1 MMRLILVFLL
11 LLAQPFLAVIPHG
24 YQAPKKVEKIKII
37 LVNTPLKK
45 FPKSTLTK
53 ETKEQRKWV
62 DSVYETMTLEEKFG
76 QLFMVAAYSNKKE
89 DHALQIE
96 QLIEQQ
102 HIGGVIFF
110 QGGPVRQAKLTNR
123 FQAKSKLPLLVG
135 IDAEWGLS
143 MRLDSTYRYPWNMT
157 LGAIA
162 KEELI
167 TKMGEQLAEQ
177 CKAMGIHFTFGPVV
191 DVNTNSKNPI
201 IGIRSF
207 GESKENVTNK
217 AIAFMLGLQNKGVFA
232 TAKHFPGHGDTDKD
246 SHYTL
251 PSVNHSKERLHSVE
265 LYPYQKIIEHGLA
278 SVMVAHLNVP
288 ALEANKIPSS
298 LSKSI
303 VTDLLQKDLD
313 FKGLILTDALNM
325 KGVSQTAAPGEV
337 DLQAFM
343 AGNDVLL
350 FPENVPIAITKL
362 KEAWDKGWLDEER
375 LAYSVKK
382 ILRFKHIAGLHQKQK
397 EIDLTTLN
405 TQLNQPS
412 FDALNSQLFAE
423 SITLVK
429 NQQSILPLK
438 YVGSENIAFIKLG
451 DDDHTN
457 FLKYLQSYTEV
468 TEVTLDNSI
477 SIEEQLARF
486 TTVIIGYHKS
496 DGAWKNHQ
504 FTIKEIEALQQ
515 IASTKR
521 TVLVSFAKAYSLQQ
535 IPDFNPHD
543 AIVQSYQNHDFA
555 HKATAEVLFGARA
568 PHGVLPVTVHPD
580 YPVGTSF
587 TFQPTLKLQFDV
599 PENVGMDSKQLRKI
613 DSIANATIQQ
623 KIAPGMQILVARKG
637 KIVYHKAFGKPT
649 YESNQN
655 VQLDD
660 VYDLASLTKI
670 LATLPQV
677 MQLVEA
683 GKIQLIDPIGKHLP
697 ELKGTNKENL
707 KIQDILLHQAGLKE
721 WEPFYTKTLDKAKKP
736 DTTYYRFSPSK
747 KFSIKVADN
756 LYLRSDYP
764 DSMFQVIANSKLYT
778 DKRYAYSDFGFI
790 LMKRLV
796 EKYHQQ
802 PLDVLTKQSMYQRL
816 GANNLGFN
824 AWMWKP
830 KNKIIPS
837 EIDQYFRYQTIHG
850 YVHDMAAA
858 MQGGVDGHAGLFGNA
873 LDVAKMMQMFLQN
886 GYYGGNRFFSE
897 EVMQEFNTCFAC
909 DNGNRRGL
917 GFDKPH
923 PKNPGNTCGCTSSKS
938 FGHTGFTG
946 TMAWADPEKEL
957 VYVFLSNRTYP
968 EAKTNQLSKQN
979 IRENIQKIIYES
991 IKE

>member
-1 MMRLILVFLL
+1 MRLIFVFLL

-24 YQAPKKVEKIKII
+24 YQAPKKTEKVKIAA
-37 LVNTPLKK
+37 VKVPLKK
-45 FPKSTLTK
+45 FPKSLLHK

-62 DSVYETMTLEEKFG
+62 DSVYDSLTLEQKLG

-89 DHALQIE
+89 DHAQQIE
-96 QLIEQQ
+96 QLIEQH

-110 QGGPVRQAKLTNR
+110 QGGPIRQAKLTNR

-177 CKAMGIHFTFGPVV
+177 CKAMGIHFTFGPVI
-191 DVNTNSKNPI
+191 DVNTNPKNPI

-217 AIAFMLGLQNKGVFA
+217 SIAFMLGLQSKGVFA

-251 PSVNHSKERLHSVE
+251 PTVNHSLDRLKDVE
-265 LYPYQKIIEHGLA
+265 LYPYEKLIEHGLA

-288 ALEANKIPSS
+288 AMEPNKIPSS
-298 LSKSI
+298 LSKKI
-303 VTDLLQKDLD
+303 VTDWLQKELN

-337 DLQAFM
+337 DLQAFL

-350 FPENVPIAITKL
+350 FPENVPVAVAKL
-362 KEAWDKGWLDEER
+362 KEAWDKGILDESR
-375 LAYSVKK
+375 LEQSVKK
-382 ILRFKHIAGLHQKQK
+382 ILRFKHIAGLHQKPTS
-397 EIDLTTLN
+397 IDLNQLSH
-405 TQLNQPS
+405 QLNAVA
-412 FDALNSQLFAE
+412 FDALNTQLFAE

-438 YVGSENIAFIKLG
+438 YVGSENIAYLKLG
-451 DDDHTN
+451 EDDHTN

-468 TEVTLDNSI
+468 QEVWIDENI

-486 TTVIIGYHKS
+486 TTVIIGFHKS

-504 FTIKEIEALQQ
+504 LSNKELDLLQK
-515 IASTKR
+515 IANVKR
-521 TVLVSFAKAYSLQQ
+521 TVFVSFAKAYSLLQ

-555 HKATAEVLFGARA
+555 HRATAEIIFGARA
-568 PHGVLPVTVHPD
+568 PHGVLPISINET

-587 TFQPTLKLQFDV
+587 TFQPTVKLQWDTA
-599 PENVGMDSKQLRKI
+599 ENVGMSSLHLKKI

-623 KIAPGMQILVARKG
+623 KITPGMQILVARKG

-649 YESNQN
+649 YDSNRL

-677 MQLVEA
+677 MQLVDA
-683 GKIQLIDPIGKHLP
+683 GRIKMKDPIGKHLP
-697 ELKGTNKENL
+697 ELKGTNKEKL
-707 KIQDILLHQAGLKE
+707 TIEDILLHQAGLKE
-721 WEPFYTKTLDKAKKP
+721 WEAFYTKTLDKTKKP

-764 DSMFQVIANSKLYT
+764 DTIFQTIINSKLYT

-790 LMKRLV
+790 IMRKLV

-830 KNKIIPS
+830 KDKIVPS
-837 EIDQYFRYQTIHG
+837 EVDQYFRYQTIQG

-858 MQGGVDGHAGLFGNA
+858 MHGGVDGHAGLFGNA
-873 LDVAKMMQMFLQN
+873 LDVAKVMQMFLQN

-957 VYVFLSNRTYP
+957 VYVFLSNRTFP